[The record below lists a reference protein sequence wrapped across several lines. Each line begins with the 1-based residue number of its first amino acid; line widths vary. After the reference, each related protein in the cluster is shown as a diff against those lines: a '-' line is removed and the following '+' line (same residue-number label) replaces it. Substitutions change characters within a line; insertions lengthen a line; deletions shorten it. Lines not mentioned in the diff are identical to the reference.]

1 MLSDLLAA
9 ALTFFCDKMD
19 VFLTL
24 LTTDLTTYNGG
35 GIWDAI
41 VNVYNVLLT
50 VGVTLAN
57 IFVWAEL
64 IESISRWVEIRK
76 ASILAFFAIQIIIV
90 NVIINYSKDILL
102 TVYTIIQGVTSS
114 VMTSTGMVTSDGTT
128 FFHISVPDEFTE
140 AVESLTISQ
149 SIGMVVM
156 IIVVSIWIC
165 ISTMG
170 VLLTVYTRLFNLY
183 LLIAISPLAFACAM
197 SRRTRFVF
205 TNFLKNFISV
215 SLEAVVLVLTM
226 YIFKQLFEQGVNVE
240 LVYEE
245 GSTLYNTIIGYV
257 GSTLGSAIIPGS
269 SLIGGYAGA
278 STALHFFGD
287 DGHVSTASIFAY
299 LLDMSFL
306 FAVMVGMIKGSERIV
321 NKVFGL

>member
-1 MLSDLLAA
+1 MLSDLLSA
-9 ALTFFCDKMD
+9 ALTFFCEKMD
-19 VFLTL
+19 IFLTL

-35 GIWDAI
+35 GIWVAI

-57 IFVWAEL
+57 MFIWAEL

-76 ASILAFFAIQIIIV
+76 GSVLAFFAIQIIIV
-90 NVIINYSKDILL
+90 NAIIYYSKDILL
-102 TVYTIIQGVTSS
+102 TIYQIVLGITSS
-114 VMTSTGMVTSDGTT
+114 VMESTGIVTEDGTT
-128 FFHISVPDEFTE
+128 FFHISVPEEFTE
-140 AVESLTISQ
+140 AVESLTVTQ

-165 ISTMG
+165 ISTIG
-170 VLLTVYTRLFNLY
+170 VLLIVYTRIFNIY

-226 YIFKQLFEQGVNVE
+226 YIFKQLFEQGINVE

-245 GSTLYNTIIGYV
+245 ASPTYNSIV
-257 GSTLGSAIIPGS
+257 GILGSMLGSVLFPGNVFGN
-269 SLIGGYAGA
+269 IAGA
-278 STALHFFGD
+278 QSALYLIGD

-306 FAVMVGMIKGSERIV
+306 FAVMIGMIKGSERIV
-321 NKVFGL
+321 NKVFGI